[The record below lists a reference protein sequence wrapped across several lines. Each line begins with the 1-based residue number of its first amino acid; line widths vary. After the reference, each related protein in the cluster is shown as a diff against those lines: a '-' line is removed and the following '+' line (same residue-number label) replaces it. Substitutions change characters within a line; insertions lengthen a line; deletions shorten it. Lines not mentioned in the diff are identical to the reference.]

1 MVRALRSLQSGTLT
15 GKRVEACVLRVHGQS
30 EARLEND
37 LQVLELV
44 NRPERG
50 EMFDQ
55 FTLGIEEE
63 FQIVDPQTRELRSH
77 VAEIL
82 EEGKMLLGEH
92 IKPEMIQ
99 SMIEVGTGI
108 CRNIQ
113 EARADITRLRSIIAG
128 LAKKNG
134 LVIVAASTH
143 PISRWQDQEIF
154 DDERYEL
161 LVQELQTVARSLLIF
176 GLHVHVGMA
185 DRERAIHIM
194 NAARYF
200 LPHVLALSTSSPFW
214 MGHNTGL
221 KSYRTEVFKQ
231 FPRTDIPD
239 HFDSYLGFQRYVD
252 LLIKTGCIN
261 DGKKIWWD
269 IRPHPYFPTL
279 EFRVCD
285 IPTRVDDTIAIA
297 ALFQAIVAKLNKLI
311 DRNLGFRLYRRMLIQ
326 ENKWRAVRY
335 GLEGKLIDFGKQTE
349 VPVSDLVMELL
360 EFVDDVVDELGSRKE
375 IEHVHTILERGTSA
389 DRQLQVY
396 RETNDLKAV
405 VDDLIKMTMEN
416 VPDTPDLTIP
426 KTTTTA
432 STISK

>member
-1 MVRALRSLQSGTLT
+1 
-15 GKRVEACVLRVHGQS
+15 
-30 EARLEND
+30 
-37 LQVLELV
+37 
-44 NRPERG
+44 
-50 EMFDQ
+50 MFDQ

-63 FQIVDPQTRELRSH
+63 FQIVDPNTRELRSH

-82 EEGKMLLGEH
+82 EEGSMLLGEQ

-113 EARADITRLRSIIAG
+113 EAREDITRLRSIISS
-128 LAKKNG
+128 LARKNG

-143 PISRWQDQEIF
+143 PISRWQDQKIF

-176 GLHVHVGMA
+176 GLHVHVGVA
-185 DRERAIHIM
+185 DRERSVHIM

-200 LPHVLALSTSSPFW
+200 LPHVLALTTSSPFW
-214 MGHNTGL
+214 MAHNTGL
-221 KSYRTEVFKQ
+221 KSYRSEVFKQ

-239 HFDSYLGFQRYVD
+239 HFDSHVSFLRYVD
-252 LLIKTGCIN
+252 LLVKTNCIDN
-261 DGKKIWWD
+261 GKKIWWD
-269 IRPHPYFPTL
+269 IRPHPFFPTL

-297 ALFQAIVAKLNKLI
+297 ALFQAIVAKLNSLI
-311 DRNLGFRLYRRMLIQ
+311 ERNLGFRLYRRMLIQ

-335 GLEGKLIDFGKQTE
+335 GLEGKLIDFGKQKE
-349 VPVSDLVMELL
+349 VPVRDLILELL
-360 EFVDDVVDELGSRKE
+360 EFVDDVLDPLGSRKE
-375 IEHVHTILERGTSA
+375 VEHIHTILQRGTSA
-389 DRQLQVY
+389 DEQLQIY
-396 RETNDLKAV
+396 HETNDLNAV
-405 VDDLIKMTMEN
+405 VDRLIERTMEN
-416 VPDTPDLTIP
+416 VPETAPIDLAQP
-426 KTTTTA
+426 KTST